1 MEGCDCFSR
10 GNSLETGKI
19 FADSSFWTPKE
30 LAGEAL
36 SRTVLYCRKP
46 GKRLNSH
53 AVERPALKK
62 ITERL

>member
-1 MEGCDCFSR
+1 M
-10 GNSLETGKI
+10 ETGKI
-19 FADSSFWTPKE
+19 FTDSSFWTPKE
-30 LAGEAL
+30 WAGEAL

-53 AVERPALKK
+53 AVGRPALTK